1 MSDEAIGSPIR
12 RQCAGSGDPVYN
24 AVGRVPSRGGIYST
38 LDKNSLHA
46 VSFGNER
53 IEFRLRRSKRK
64 TLGITVEPDMSVLV
78 TAPRSADVE
87 KVKAKVRKRA
97 VWIRRQWRFFQ
108 QFLPQM
114 PPRLYVS
121 GETHR
126 YLGRQYRLK
135 IVPGV
140 DETVKLKGRF
150 LWVMTRRKG
159 DASHVRE
166 LLESWFM
173 AHARIAFERRLAVCM
188 ADLDGQVKASPTLRL
203 RRMRKR
209 WGSCTKRGDI
219 YLNPELIQAPAACID
234 YVVTHEL
241 CHLVHP
247 HHGLEFHML
256 LRQKMPDC
264 EARKARLERVEL
276 G

>member
-1 MSDEAIGSPIR
+1 MSDEAIQGAISQR
-12 RQCAGSGDPVYN
+12 HAGSGDPAYK
-24 AVGRVPSRGGIYST
+24 AVGRAPSRGGIQSA
-38 LDKNSLHA
+38 LNKNSLHVVA
-46 VSFGNER
+46 FGNER

-78 TAPRSADVE
+78 TAPRSAEVE

-97 VWIRRQWRFFQ
+97 AWILRQRRFFE

-114 PPRLYVS
+114 PPRRYVS

-135 IVPGV
+135 IVNGA

-150 LWVMTRRKG
+150 LWVVTRRKG
-159 DASHVRE
+159 DASHVRA
-166 LLESWFM
+166 LLESWYV
-173 AHARIAFERRLAVCM
+173 ARGGLAFQRSLGLCLR
-188 ADLDGQVKASPTLRL
+188 DLDGHVKTPGLVL

-209 WGSCTKRGDI
+209 WGSCTKQGNI
-219 YLNPELIQAPAACID
+219 YLNPELIRAPAPCID
-234 YVVTHEL
+234 YVIMHEL

-247 HHGLEFHML
+247 HHGREFHAL
-256 LRQKMPDC
+256 LRNKMPD
-264 EARKARLERVEL
+264 
-276 G
+276 